1 MSLFDEIDYEKLAV
15 VDRTVDALRQR
26 FGRDSVKRAPF
37 LNTPVSHMCGGVGA

>member
-26 FGRDSVKRAPF
+26 FGRDSVKRAQF